1 MLTVLS
7 AAAIPANMYL
17 MSIAAGENLFGQDE
31 VGAGPMLANLM
42 IAGLI
47 FAGLFFVLKSQ
58 FVAPAVKHGQ
68 DTRSP

>member
-1 MLTVLS
+1 MLTALS

-17 MSIAAGENLFGQDE
+17 MSIATGENLVE
-31 VGAGPMLANLM
+31 VDAGPMLANLI

-47 FAGLFFVLKSQ
+47 FAGLFFVLKGQ